1 MHSSSVSLRKVA
13 LEAHLRIQAHS
24 GAMQIIVVSD
34 PTVATEVLQMP
45 KVMDKN
51 RQAIATLDLVNT
63 VASGS

>member
-1 MHSSSVSLRKVA
+1 
-13 LEAHLRIQAHS
+13 
-24 GAMQIIVVSD
+24 MQIIVVSD

-63 VASGS
+63 IASGSQHSIYSAC